1 MVKHIICRY
10 VYPTEIDTF
19 GSVSARQKNIASG
32 PIGRAW
38 AHNYTTAGRLPLHPS
53 LGPSNTDFPPS
64 SSLSDS
70 ERQRILGSPLSHA
83 ALSFVHGGLAPNYPH
98 LQPYPSAINTIAASL
113 LHKLQTQTP
122 LPPPYPPNPYPG
134 LPGATWEEVK
144 LYGSDGPL
152 WFRGWALENEQQV
165 CKDVD
170 GVLQQI
176 GVRRMIMG
184 HTPDFEVGCA
194 LLRQSAECILDN
206 HLILINRIQRIV
218 SRCGGK
224 IIIIDTGQPLF
235 HSPTFTPTFTH
246 HPGISHAYAGVLSAL
261 SVEYSLTPVGSSEET
276 EKQEWE
282 EREIVKAIYEG
293 KEEVLVNDERK
304 VVGDFTTV

>member
-1 MVKHIICRY
+1 MAKYITYRY
-10 VYPTEIDTF
+10 VYPTEIETF

-38 AHNYTTAGRLPLHPS
+38 AQNYTTAGRLPLHPS

-70 ERQRILGSPLSHA
+70 ERERILGSPLSHA
-83 ALSFVHGGLAPNYPH
+83 ALSFVHGGLAPTYPH

-113 LHKLQTQTP
+113 LHKLQTQSP

-134 LPGATWEEVK
+134 LPDATPEEVK
-144 LYGSDGPL
+144 LYESDGPL
-152 WFRGWALENEQQV
+152 WFRGWALESEQQV

-170 GVLQQI
+170 GVLEQT

-194 LLRQSAECILDN
+194 LSSCNLGDVYLHDN
-206 HLILINRIQRIV
+206 HLILIHRNIENCFEVWGQDYNNRHRSVSPPFTDYHTHIHIPSRDMPCLRWRPLSSLYRILLDA
-218 SRCGGK
+218 SRWLGGNGG
-224 IIIIDTGQPLF
+224 TRMGG
-235 HSPTFTPTFTH
+235 TRN
-246 HPGISHAYAGVLSAL
+246 
-261 SVEYSLTPVGSSEET
+261 
-276 EKQEWE
+276 
-282 EREIVKAIYEG
+282 RESY
-293 KEEVLVNDERK
+293 L
-304 VVGDFTTV
+304 